1 MLKNISFVNVKVHRN
16 FVSASQNSKVVVV
29 CTPLLLEIIV
39 YMKKTAK
46 TDNLN
51 YQFIAVSFIYILA
64 LYLAS
69 PLNIGRYI
77 ESCGIYVTN
86 IRTIIITA

>member
-1 MLKNISFVNVKVHRN
+1 
-16 FVSASQNSKVVVV
+16 
-29 CTPLLLEIIV
+29 
-39 YMKKTAK
+39 MKKTAK

-77 ESCGIYVTN
+77 ESCGRYVTN

>member
-1 MLKNISFVNVKVHRN
+1 MGIAEVLFFHFCV
-16 FVSASQNSKVVVV
+16 SKVVVV

-77 ESCGIYVTN
+77 ESCGRYVTN

>member
-1 MLKNISFVNVKVHRN
+1 MLKKNRDNLTWLIIAKSKGTLSKSSNVLDN
-16 FVSASQNSKVVVV
+16 WAY
-29 CTPLLLEIIV
+29 IV

-77 ESCGIYVTN
+77 ESCGRYVTN